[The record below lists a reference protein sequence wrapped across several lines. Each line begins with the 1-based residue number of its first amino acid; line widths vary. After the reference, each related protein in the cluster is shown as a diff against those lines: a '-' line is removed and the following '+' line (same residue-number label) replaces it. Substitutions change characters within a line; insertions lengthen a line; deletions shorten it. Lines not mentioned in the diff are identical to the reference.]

1 MSPELRRSRIRYLG
15 GCWILATFHLIKAVW
30 LERGGLVGKELAAQP
45 KGLNSDPWHRVKS
58 RDRGTCLGSQCWEG
72 RHRRIQGLFTHAWG
86 PVLERQL
93 QEDLLDSL
101 ASQSSQSE
109 TSSFSKRSFL
119 KK

>member
-15 GCWILATFHLIKAVW
+15 GCWILAAFHLIKAVW
-30 LERGGLVGKELAAQP
+30 LERGGLVGKELTAQP
-45 KGLNSDPWHRVKS
+45 KGLNSDPWHPCKKQGPWHVP
-58 RDRGTCLGSQCWEG
+58 GVPVLGRQ
-72 RHRRIQGLFTHAWG
+72 THAWG